1 MGGASGGWSEEEL
14 QQFGAAVELR
24 LATVRRDGSLR
35 KAFRVWVVR
44 ADDHVFVRAVGGPE
58 SPWFRGARSR
68 HEGRVSVPGLDVE
81 VGLVEWDGT
90 ADEVEAIDAA
100 YRAKYGIYASLVGS
114 TVTDLARA
122 ATLELVPH
130 PR

>member
-1 MGGASGGWSEEEL
+1 
-14 QQFGAAVELR
+14 
-24 LATVRRDGSLR
+24 
-35 KAFRVWVVR
+35 
-44 ADDHVFVRAVGGPE
+44 
-58 SPWFRGARSR
+58 
-68 HEGRVSVPGLDVE
+68 VPGLDVE